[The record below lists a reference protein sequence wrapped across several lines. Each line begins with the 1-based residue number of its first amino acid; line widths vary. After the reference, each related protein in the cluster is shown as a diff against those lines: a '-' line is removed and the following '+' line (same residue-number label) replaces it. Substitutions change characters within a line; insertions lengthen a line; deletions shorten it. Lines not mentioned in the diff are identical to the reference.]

1 MDEFET
7 SSTPA
12 DETLLIRRT
21 PRDRQ
26 ARYPAPGLIP
36 EPGPVRTYALAVL
49 GVPLLL
55 ILLLA
60 LHPWSWAGSSSATD
74 TGTGLPPGVSYGVPA
89 PGDTSD
95 TSDTTDT
102 TEPTPT
108 EVYYPTATSDPY
120 APATDAATDTDTATD
135 MATDTA
141 SATPSASATGP
152 AGTVTA
158 YFDAINSQDYETAWN
173 LGGKNLDSD
182 YNNFVAGFTDTQQDA
197 VTILSVDGGV
207 VSVDLVSTQTDGS
220 QQSFSGSYTVA
231 GNAITSAQMQ
241 QTG

>member
-12 DETLLIRRT
+12 EETLLVRRA
-21 PRDRQ
+21 PRATQ

-36 EPGPVRTYALAVL
+36 GAGPVRTYVLRVL

-55 ILLLA
+55 IVLLA
-60 LHPWSWAGSSSATD
+60 LHPWSWAGGSSATD
-74 TGTGLPPGVSYGVPA
+74 NGSGAVPGSYNGAPA
-89 PGDTSD
+89 YPTDTSV
-95 TSDTTDT
+95 
-102 TEPTPT
+102 PTPET
-108 EVYYPTATSDPY
+108 DYPTATTDPY
-120 APATDAATDTDTATD
+120 ATPTDLYATPTDLYAPVTDAATDTDTAT
-135 MATDTA
+135 
-141 SATPSASATGP
+141 PSPSETGP
-152 AGTVTA
+152 AATVTA
-158 YFDAINSQDYETAWN
+158 YFAAISSQDYETAWS

-182 YNNFVAGFTDTQQDA
+182 YSNFVAGYVDTEQDA

-231 GNAITSAQMQ
+231 GNVITSAQMQ